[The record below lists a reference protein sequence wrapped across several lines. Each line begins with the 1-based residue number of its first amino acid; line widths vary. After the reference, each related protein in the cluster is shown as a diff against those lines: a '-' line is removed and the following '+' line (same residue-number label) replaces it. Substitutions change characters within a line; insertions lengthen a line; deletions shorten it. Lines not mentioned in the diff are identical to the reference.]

1 MTQIRIAE
9 EVREDFDRIIDHL
22 LEHDVAEPA
31 QRIDAILSAID
42 ALALNPMI
50 GRPAHDT
57 LRELVIGQGKQGY
70 VALYRHSEILDQV
83 MIVALRAQQEAGYR
97 HP

>member
-1 MTQIRIAE
+1 MTQLLVAD
-9 EVREDFDRIIDHL
+9 EVRGDFDRIIDHL
-22 LEHDVAEPA
+22 LEHDVAEPSA
-31 QRIDAILSAID
+31 RIESILTAFG
-42 ALALNPMI
+42 ALALNPLM

-57 LRELVIGQGKQGY
+57 LRELVIGHDALGY
-70 VALYRHSEILDQV
+70 IALYRYSEALDQV